1 MRSYALRH
9 VLPTKRAEAA
19 HLYAMFAG
27 LGDIEDDFLIACNDI
42 MFFDTPSFD
51 GAFYRAIPCAKQ
63 NLWALAR

>member
-1 MRSYALRH
+1 
-9 VLPTKRAEAA
+9 
-19 HLYAMFAG
+19 MFAG

-42 MFFDTPSFD
+42 MFFDAPSFD